1 VTEPAPELPGGDG
14 VVFVLGVARRVVRRA
29 GTSEKP
35 IVRLEGSTSRE
46 DAEALRGHELT
57 VPRSDEMLEEGEFW
71 AGDLEGCSVVDGDVV
86 VGFVRRM
93 SALPS
98 VEVLE
103 VDRPDGSDL
112 LVPLVR
118 DCIRSIDI
126 KARRIDIDLGFLGE
140 G

>member
-1 VTEPAPELPGGDG
+1 VYEPDPALPGGDG

-29 GTSEKP
+29 GTTEKP
-35 IVRLEGSTSRE
+35 ILRLEGSVSRD
-46 DAEALRGHELT
+46 DAVALRGNELT
-57 VPRSDEMLEEGEFW
+57 IPRSEAPLEADEYW
-71 AGDLEGCSVVDGDVV
+71 ASDLAGCTVVSGDVV

-103 VDRPDGSDL
+103 VDRADGSEL
-112 LVPLVR
+112 LVPMVR
-118 DCIRSIDI
+118 DCIRSIDVG
-126 KARRIDIDLGFLGE
+126 ARRIDIDLDFLGE